1 MSRIV
6 LVLQHFEAAALAP
19 LRAARPVRVLTE
31 EGVNI

>member
-6 LVLQHFEAAALAP
+6 LVLQHFEAAALTP
-19 LRAARPVRVLTE
+19 LRAARLTE